1 MDSSLKTD
9 LQAASFTS
17 FVIVSVALAAGTVRL
32 SSGADII
39 YDSNTYSPVNS
50 SYGALAE
57 VASISDGADDQIPV
71 YEIAIDLPAAGAK
84 ALWSVVTDQGADVY
98 VYMGTVNRSTGVV
111 VGVELLFFGEYNYP
125 RFGVSESG
133 DRATL
138 VCTSQL
144 ARLLEPNHERKL
156 SDALHQSAFSG
167 ELGLTYTTRLT
178 RKIYWRATDPSA
190 TGVKQKRIFGKVVS

>member
-9 LQAASFTS
+9 LQASTFTS

-32 SSGADII
+32 SSGGDIS
-39 YDSNTYSPVNS
+39 YGGNTYSDVNA
-50 SYGALAE
+50 SYGALE
-57 VASISDGADDQIPV
+57 RVAAISDGADDQIPA
-71 YEIAIDLPAAGAK
+71 YEIEINLPAAGAK
-84 ALWSVVTDQGADVY
+84 ALWSVTTDQGVDVY
-98 VYMGTVNRSTGVV
+98 VYMGTINRSTGAV

-125 RFGVSESG
+125 RFTVSENG

-156 SDALHQSAFSG
+156 SDAMHQACFSG
-167 ELGLTYTTRLT
+167 ELGLSFTTRLT
-178 RKIYWRATDPSA
+178 RKIYWRATDPAA
-190 TGVKQKRIFGKVVS
+190 TGVKPKRIFGKVVG